1 MEHKEQVRIAVSK
14 ALARILG
21 SVNFNENSHFL
32 LIEALI
38 LLLND
43 EQPDIRYYLCEC
55 DALVSLIDHKQSGKW
70 NVMQE
75 PVKLNDQVVV
85 ELLFED
91 LTQARLAGNPEE
103 LKQYTVEF
111 LFKKWIIGNPYRDH
125 LAKNYEDKIFFF
137 EPVNK
142 FYDLLWVKKLSFK
155 QLQIILTAKPDLK
168 QYLHVDPAPS
178 NVQNRLTEYYAAKN
192 ILRHNAIELENL
204 AQDIMVMR
212 LLEPT
217 TAI

>member
-1 MEHKEQVRIAVSK
+1 MIAQFAPMEHKEQVRIAVSK
-14 ALARILG
+14 ALSRILG
-21 SVNFNENSHFL
+21 SVNFSEGSHFQ

-55 DALVSLIDHKQSGKW
+55 EALAALIDHQNSGKW
-70 NVMQE
+70 SVMQE

-85 ELLFED
+85 EFLFED
-91 LTQARLAGNPEE
+91 LTQAKLSRNPDE

-111 LFKKWIIGNPYRDH
+111 LYKKWIVGNPYRDH

-142 FYDLLWVKKLSFK
+142 FYDLLWIKKLAFK
-155 QLQIILTAKPDLK
+155 QLLTIIAKVPELK
-168 QYLHVDPAPS
+168 
-178 NVQNRLTEYYAAKN
+178 
-192 ILRHNAIELENL
+192 
-204 AQDIMVMR
+204 
-212 LLEPT
+212 
-217 TAI
+217 